1 MILEGLLTV
10 IQKLLEV
17 LLAPIQIPDLPPS
30 VQDIITQAMTYLL
43 DGLGI
48 FAAFTHYQFLMAL
61 LAIVIIIEAAMLIYK
76 FVLWILKKIPAAGIE

>member
-1 MILEGLLTV
+1 MIIEALLTL
-10 IQKLLEV
+10 IKKLLE
-17 LLAPIQIPDLPPS
+17 LLLSPIQIPDLPDS
-30 VQDIITQAMTYLL
+30 VQSVITQAMAYLL

-61 LAIVIIIEAAMLIYK
+61 LALVIIIEVAMLVYK